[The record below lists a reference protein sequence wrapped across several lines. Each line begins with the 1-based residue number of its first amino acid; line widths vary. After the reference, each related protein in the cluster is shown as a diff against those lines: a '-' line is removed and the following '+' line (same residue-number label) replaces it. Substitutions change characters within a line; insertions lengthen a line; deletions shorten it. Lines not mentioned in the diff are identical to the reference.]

1 MSLQPPNDLPNS
13 PWVLLDDTT
22 VEQTAAL
29 LEKLTH
35 WLLTAAPAD
44 TASLAQTLSA
54 GDTDA
59 AGIGHWVDA
68 LAARLRHCEQAAEL

>member
-1 MSLQPPNDLPNS
+1 MTIQPPDGLPRS

-22 VEQTAAL
+22 VEQTVAL

-35 WLLTAAPAD
+35 WLLTAAPEE
-44 TASLAQTLSA
+44 TSSLAQAISA
-54 GDTDA
+54 GDTDTS
-59 AGIGHWVDA
+59 GIASWIDA